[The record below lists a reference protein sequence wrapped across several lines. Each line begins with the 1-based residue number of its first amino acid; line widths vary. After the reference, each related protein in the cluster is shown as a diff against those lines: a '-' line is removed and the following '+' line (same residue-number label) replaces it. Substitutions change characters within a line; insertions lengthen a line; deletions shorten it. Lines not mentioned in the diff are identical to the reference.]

1 MWNWD
6 EEKVERQTVMIPKE
20 TPPQQQ
26 EEEGTCQTDME
37 RRNQQ
42 APGSPRRPPQSEETE
57 EETPPRRTK
66 LLSDIYETCNFV
78 MMEPESFE
86 AAAKYEVWVQAM
98 KEEIKMIEKN
108 DTWELAERPK
118 DKEVIGVKWIYKTKL
133 NADGSIQKHKARLVA
148 KGYSQLPA
156 NKKWKIYQ
164 MDVKSAFLNGYIDEE
179 IYVEQPQG
187 FVAKG
192 CEEKV
197 LRLKK
202 ALYGLKQAPRAW
214 YSRIDN
220 YFMNQGFRRS
230 LSEPTLYVKRQGND
244 TLIVS
249 LYVDDLI
256 YTGNNEKM
264 IHDFKEDM
272 MKTFEMSDLGLMHFF
287 LGIEINQEKER
298 IFICQK
304 KYTETLLKKFKMES
318 CKIVTTPLVT
328 GEKYKKEDGSE
339 KVDGSIYRSLI
350 GSLLYLTA
358 TRPDIM
364 FATSLL
370 SRFMQSPSQ
379 VHYGAAK
386 RILRYLQDSDWAGSA
401 DDMKSTSGYTFSLG
415 SGIFSWASKK
425 QATVAQSSAKA
436 EYIAAA
442 ATSNQATWLR
452 RILEDMGE
460 KQEEPTTIYCD
471 NKSAIAI
478 TKNPVQHNRTKH
490 IDIKYHALRE
500 ATTRGEIE
508 LKYCSTEEQLADMF
522 TKALPRNK
530 FEELRTKIGVS
541 QKHIKEEY

>member
-1 MWNWD
+1 
-6 EEKVERQTVMIPKE
+6 
-20 TPPQQQ
+20 
-26 EEEGTCQTDME
+26 
-37 RRNQQ
+37 
-42 APGSPRRPPQSEETE
+42 
-57 EETPPRRTK
+57 
-66 LLSDIYETCNFV
+66 

-86 AAAKYEVWVQAM
+86 AAAKHEVWVQAM

-108 DTWELAERPK
+108 DTWELVERPK
-118 DKEVIGVKWIYKTKL
+118 DKEVIGVKWINTE
-133 NADGSIQKHKARLVA
+133 AQGST
-148 KGYSQLPA
+148 
-156 NKKWKIYQ
+156 
-164 MDVKSAFLNGYIDEE
+164 E

-187 FVAKG
+187 FIAKG
-192 CEEKV
+192 YEEKV

-220 YFMNQGFRRS
+220 YFMDRGFRRS

-272 MKTFEMSDLGLMHFF
+272 MKTFKMSDLGLMHFF
-287 LGIEINQEKER
+287 LGIEINQEKEG

-318 CKIVTTPLVT
+318 CKTVTTPLVT

-339 KVDGSIYRSLI
+339 K
-350 GSLLYLTA
+350 
-358 TRPDIM
+358 
-364 FATSLL
+364 
-370 SRFMQSPSQ
+370 Q
-379 VHYGAAK
+379 K
-386 RILRYLQDSDWAGSA
+386 RILRYLQGTKDFGIWYKSTNDAKLVGYTDSDWAGSA

-425 QATVAQSSAKA
+425 QATVAQSSAEA

-442 ATSNQATWLR
+442 AASNQATWLR

-500 ATTRGEIE
+500 TTTRGEIE

-522 TKALPRNK
+522 TKALPRDK
-530 FEELRTKIGVS
+530 FEELRTKIRIS

>member
-1 MWNWD
+1 
-6 EEKVERQTVMIPKE
+6 
-20 TPPQQQ
+20 
-26 EEEGTCQTDME
+26 ME
-37 RRNQQ
+37 
-42 APGSPRRPPQSEETE
+42 
-57 EETPPRRTK
+57 
-66 LLSDIYETCNFV
+66 
-78 MMEPESFE
+78 
-86 AAAKYEVWVQAM
+86 
-98 KEEIKMIEKN
+98 EEIKMIEKN
-108 DTWELAERPK
+108 NTWELADRPK

-148 KGYSQLPA
+148 KGYSQLPGIDYTETFAPVARLDTIRALIAIAA

-164 MDVKSAFLNGYIDEE
+164 MDVKSAFLNGCIDEE

-187 FVAKG
+187 FIAKG
-192 CEEKV
+192 SEEKV

-214 YSRIDN
+214 YSRIDK
-220 YFMNQGFRRS
+220 YFMDRGFRRS
-230 LSEPTLYVKRQGND
+230 LSEPTLYIKSQGND

-264 IHDFKEDM
+264 IQDFKEDM

-287 LGIEINQEKER
+287 LGIEINQEKEG
-298 IFICQK
+298 IFICQR

-318 CKIVTTPLVT
+318 CKTVTTPLVT
-328 GEKYKKEDGSE
+328 GEKYQKEDGSQ
-339 KVDGSIYRSLI
+339 KIDGSMYRSLI

-370 SRFMQSPSQ
+370 S
-379 VHYGAAK
+379 
-386 RILRYLQDSDWAGSA
+386 SDWAGSV

-425 QATVAQSSAKA
+425 QATVAQSSAEA

-442 ATSNQATWLR
+442 ATSNHAIWLR

-478 TKNPVQHNRTKH
+478 TKNPVQHSRTKH
-490 IDIKYHALRE
+490 IDIKYHSLRE

-508 LKYCSTEEQLADMF
+508 LKYCSTEEQLAD
-522 TKALPRNK
+522 
-530 FEELRTKIGVS
+530 I
-541 QKHIKEEY
+541 Y